1 MSAQRTSL
9 RRTAHGLASRERILD
24 VAVEL
29 FAERGY
35 AATPVDVICR
45 RADTTPTAL
54 YWHFGSKEGLLAA
67 ALDRVAGAW
76 IERIQKSVYMVG
88 DPIQRLDRA
97 IDGLR
102 SLVEEHPQLLRLMLL
117 VALERGDSDPQART
131 TLQRIFDRARAAVTD
146 GIRDAVGPIRDA
158 DLIADVAI
166 SLLEGAALRR
176 QLEPAD
182 TDLERS
188 FRFARRTL
196 ALLVADRAA
205 ASGIEVPYAPPR
217 GAGGKGS
224 GTAAG

>member
-1 MSAQRTSL
+1 MPAQRPSF

-24 VAVEL
+24 MAVEL

-35 AATPVDVICR
+35 AATPVDLVCR

-76 IERIQKSVYMVG
+76 IESIQKSVYMVG
-88 DPIQRLDRA
+88 DPMERLDRA

-102 SLVEEHPQLLRLMLL
+102 SLVEDHPHLLRLMLL
-117 VALERGDSDPQART
+117 VMLERGDSDPQARA
-131 TLQRIFDRARAAVTD
+131 TLQRIFDRARAAVTA
-146 GIRDAVGPIRDA
+146 GIQDAVGPIRDA
-158 DLIADVAI
+158 DLIAHVAI
-166 SLLEGAALRR
+166 SLLQGAALRR

-182 TDLERS
+182 TDLERI

-196 ALLVADRAA
+196 ALLVADRAS
-205 ASGIEVPYAPPR
+205 ASGIEVPAR
-217 GAGGKGS
+217 AASGAGVKGS